1 MRKQRE
7 MLTTLAATV
16 LTLALAAGCGSGSTA
31 PDTSAGHQADDTT
44 ATEGEVPPP
53 ADADDVATST
63 PADPEPQASGLAPAP
78 QAPAAS
84 RTSPPPARGTQAADA
99 GVTPSPSIGGTA
111 PADAPARAAESGVA
125 AGESQPAREAAP
137 VARLVEL
144 PAGTV
149 LPLRLRT
156 ALSSAT
162 SAVEDPVTARVVR
175 DVEVGGEV
183 VVPEGSTVSG
193 RVTYAQ
199 NSGRVKGRAGL
210 TVRFYTL
217 TVGERTYDIDAEP
230 LRREAQ
236 GTKGKD
242 AQKIGIGAG
251 AGAVVGGLL
260 GGRKGAAIGAVAGGA
275 GGTGVVLATKG
286 EEVELPTGTAVD
298 LRLTSPTTLT
308 R

>member
-1 MRKQRE
+1 MREQRD
-7 MLTTLAATV
+7 MLTTLAGLV
-16 LTLALAAGCGSGSTA
+16 LTLALAAGCGAGSPPTDA
-31 PDTSAGHQADDTT
+31 SETQPGDETT
-44 ATEGEVPPP
+44 ATEGVVPPAEP
-53 ADADDVATST
+53 GETTGPDQ
-63 PADPEPQASGLAPAP
+63 PEPQASGLAPAP
-78 QAPAAS
+78 QPATPSGQRPAARAS
-84 RTSPPPARGTQAADA
+84 GGSTTES

-111 PADAPARAAESGVA
+111 PADAPAAPGRATTAD
-125 AGESQPAREAAP
+125 AGPAREAPP

-149 LPLRLRT
+149 LPLRLST
-156 ALSSAT
+156 ALNSAT
-162 SAVEDPVTARVVR
+162 ASVEDPVRARVVR

-217 TVGERTYDIDAEP
+217 TIGERTYDIDAEP

-236 GTKGKD
+236 ATKGKD

-275 GGTGVVLATKG
+275 GGAGVVLATKG
-286 EEVELPTGTAVD
+286 EEVELPVGTAVD

>member
-1 MRKQRE
+1 MREQRG
-7 MLTTLAATV
+7 MLKAMAATV
-16 LTLALAAGCGSGSTA
+16 VTLALAAGCGSGSSA
-31 PDTSAGHQADDTT
+31 PETQSDAPETT
-44 ATEGEVPPP
+44 ASEGTIAPSDASDPAPV
-53 ADADDVATST
+53 ADARVEPSST
-63 PADPEPQASGLAPAP
+63 ASGLAPAN
-78 QAPAAS
+78 QSSVDRSLSRQPAARPS
-84 RTSPPPARGTQAADA
+84 DPAVAPSPTIGGAPVRAGSAASSDTADA
-99 GVTPSPSIGGTA
+99 
-111 PADAPARAAESGVA
+111 ARAPSAQV
-125 AGESQPAREAAP
+125 REAAP

-149 LPLRLRT
+149 LPLRLGT
-156 ALSSAT
+156 TVGSAT
-162 SAVEDPVTARVVR
+162 SAVEDPVTARVTR
-175 DVEVGGEV
+175 DVTVGGDV
-183 VVPEGSTVSG
+183 LVPEGSTVSG

-217 TVGERTYDIDAEP
+217 TIGDRAYDIDAEP

-286 EEVELPTGTAVD
+286 EEVELAAGTAVD
-298 LRLTSPTTLT
+298 LRLTSSTTLT